1 MFGIK
6 IKNSEWEKV
15 LLILLKDKAEIWRPD
30 VVYQAILTDL
40 SPKEAILFQKQTNSP
55 LLLLGHTYPHFPCLN
70 LPFSLAELEACLAHF
85 FPSYEN
91 TFFIWDSAHRILT
104 NKQTNQP
111 LVLTEKEAHLIDF
124 LALQPNHTAT
134 VKELL
139 HHVWS
144 YKPDA
149 ETHTVESTIH
159 TLRQKLGKHK
169 QHLILSEKD
178 TYHLL

>member
-15 LLILLKDKAEIWRPD
+15 LLTLLKDKAEIWRSD
-30 VVYQAILTDL
+30 VIYQAILTDL
-40 SPKEAILFQKQTNSP
+40 SPKEATLFQKQSKSP
-55 LLLLGHTYPHFPCLN
+55 LLLLGHTHPHFPCLN
-70 LPFSLAELEACLAHF
+70 LPFSLAELQACLACF

-91 TFFIWDSAHRILT
+91 AFFTWDSAHRILT
-104 NKQTNQP
+104 NKRTNQP
-111 LVLTEKEAHLIDF
+111 ILLTEKEARFIDF
-124 LALQPNHTAT
+124 LALQPNHAAT

-139 HHVWS
+139 HHVWA

-159 TLRQKLGKHK
+159 ALRQKLGKHK
-169 QHLILSEKD
+169 QYLILSEKD
-178 TYHLL
+178 IYRLL